1 MKRCCFFKD
10 VKFNENFCFFF
21 FGEVIKNI
29 FIAKYCDF
37 ETFTFVANKLREE
50 NRMIRIKNMLICGL
64 VLSFFIVGCGQKE
77 EQPEYAGQK
86 AKEEASQIKESMAK
100 QSEKIKAEGS
110 KIIEQAKSK
119 AESMKDDT
127 ASIIKGLIA
136 KAKTLLDQGKFKE
149 AIVPAQDVLTN
160 YDSDSQEAK
169 GIIAKAKE
177 KLKAMVTEKTK
188 EELEATTT
196 EKVEGLK
203 GDLTD
208 KLKGFGK

>member
-1 MKRCCFFKD
+1 M
-10 VKFNENFCFFF
+10 
-21 FGEVIKNI
+21 IK
-29 FIAKYCDF
+29 IA
-37 ETFTFVANKLREE
+37 
-50 NRMIRIKNMLICGL
+50 NMLICGL
-64 VLSFFIVGCGQKE
+64 ALSFIIIGCGQKE
-77 EQPEYAGQK
+77 DQPEYAEQQ
-86 AKEEASQIKESMAK
+86 AEQEASQIKESMAK
-100 QSEKIKAEGS
+100 QAEEMAAKGS
-110 KIIEQAKSK
+110 KIIDQAKPE
-119 AESMKDDT
+119 AESTKDKT

-188 EELEATTT
+188 EELETTAT
-196 EKVEGLK
+196 EKAEGLK
-203 GDLTD
+203 GDITD

>member
-1 MKRCCFFKD
+1 
-10 VKFNENFCFFF
+10 
-21 FGEVIKNI
+21 
-29 FIAKYCDF
+29 
-37 ETFTFVANKLREE
+37 
-50 NRMIRIKNMLICGL
+50 MIRIKNMLICGL
-64 VLSFFIVGCGQKE
+64 VISFITVGCGQKD
-77 EQPEYAGQK
+77 EQPEYAGQQ

-100 QSEKIKAEGS
+100 QAEEMAAKGS

-119 AESMKDDT
+119 AESMKDET
-127 ASIIKGLIA
+127 ASTIKELITRA
-136 KAKTLLDQGKFKE
+136 NTLLDQGKFKE

-177 KLKAMVTEKTK
+177 KLKAMVTEKAKGELEAVAAEKAK
-188 EELEATTT
+188 EELEATVTDT

-203 GDLTD
+203 GDITD